1 MLQET
6 IYLEPTNTVIEL
18 PEVNAKIE
26 LDPVI
31 TLITVGE

>member
-6 IYLEPTNTVIEL
+6 TYLEPTNSVIEL
-18 PEVNAKIE
+18 PEVNTTIE